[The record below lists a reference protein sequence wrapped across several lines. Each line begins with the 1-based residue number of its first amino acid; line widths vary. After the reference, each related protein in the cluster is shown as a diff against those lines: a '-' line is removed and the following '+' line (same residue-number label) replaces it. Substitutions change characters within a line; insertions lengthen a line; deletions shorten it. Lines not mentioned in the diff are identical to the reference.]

1 MDTLMMLLVSWFL
14 VFGHITG
21 FKLPVEEDKILE
33 TQLKYLNKP
42 IVTTIQTKYSESYD
56 CVDFYKQPAFDHP
69 LLRDHK
75 YEYKMIHSHDQ
86 QNEKLHNNRFDI
98 WLNGKGCPT
107 NTVPIKRVTKEELAK
122 INIATGLAHHN

>member
-42 IVTTIQTKYSESYD
+42 IVTTIQ
-56 CVDFYKQPAFDHP
+56 
-69 LLRDHK
+69 
-75 YEYKMIHSHDQ
+75 MIHSHDQ

-98 WLNGKGCPT
+98 WLNGKGCQT

-122 INIATGLAHHN
+122 INIATGLAHRN

>member
-56 CVDFYKQPAFDHP
+56 CV
-69 LLRDHK
+69 
-75 YEYKMIHSHDQ
+75 
-86 QNEKLHNNRFDI
+86 
-98 WLNGKGCPT
+98 
-107 NTVPIKRVTKEELAK
+107 
-122 INIATGLAHHN
+122 